1 MQKASASTP
10 KKEEETAKKELELI
24 SSNKSLEDL
33 CVKTN
38 KKLCVIAFLDA
49 KENEA
54 SKKSYENS
62 MKIYKDIHLKHSNK
76 PYNFGW
82 VNATC
87 HETFSSLFNVN
98 SASLPNLIAYV
109 PSREVYTGLV
119 GTFDLENIEDF
130 IDKVIKGKA
139 NFYRINKDSIKMP
152 DIKCE
157 EIKEIA
163 ENLEEDEIL
172 KEILE
177 EERKK
182 REELEK
188 QRELEAAAAAANKGK
203 KKKKKKKKDL

>member
-1 MQKASASTP
+1 M
-10 KKEEETAKKELELI
+10 
-24 SSNKSLEDL
+24 
-33 CVKTN
+33 
-38 KKLCVIAFLDA
+38 DA

-54 SKKSYENS
+54 SEKSFENS
-62 MKIYKDIHLKHSNK
+62 MKIYKEILNKNINK

-82 VNATC
+82 LNATC
-87 HETFSSLFNVN
+87 HETFAGIFNVN
-98 SASLPNLIAYV
+98 SASLPNLIAYI
-109 PSREVYTGLV
+109 PSREVYTSLI
-119 GTFDLENIEDF
+119 GTFDEENIEAF

-139 NFYRINKDSIKMP
+139 SFYKVSKDSIKME

-163 ENLEEDEIL
+163 ENLEDDEIL

-188 QRELEAAAAAANKGK
+188 QRESETTAKKGKKKGK
-203 KKKKKKKKDL
+203 KKKKKDL